1 VDISQLHFSAVHV
14 SFSDDRPDLTLYAD
28 ESGSAESFV
37 DLGIINDEEVT
48 KSTKALI
55 WTSGQRIVMIGS
67 LHSDVEGDT
76 KVCTRMTIDNV
87 ADIRLN
93 QSNSI

>member
-1 VDISQLHFSAVHV
+1 ML
-14 SFSDDRPDLTLYAD
+14 
-28 ESGSAESFV
+28 
-37 DLGIINDEEVT
+37 
-48 KSTKALI
+48 
-55 WTSGQRIVMIGS
+55 GS
-67 LHSDVEGDT
+67 LQSDVEGDT